1 MKHILTFTLVS
12 LVLSPIAIF
21 AQGTPQMSEKEFA
34 ADLDAYTRK
43 MMEALPEL
51 PSVAIVVV
59 KDDKPIFMRAYG
71 LANKEAGIKADANT
85 LYYNGSSTKSYT
97 ALAAALLHREGKI
110 NLDDPVSKYVPGVT
124 FKSPIPEKVTVR
136 NLLTHT
142 SGLRNSPLVWRTAFS
157 GEHDD
162 KDLLRVMAE
171 GTTYNDQ
178 NFGKYAYTNLGYN
191 IYGVLVRQTL
201 DKRWQDVLQE
211 KVFGPLKLRQTFA
224 SVSKARAAKL
234 TLAQSYLFSPE
245 ANAVVRSPIDKH
257 DNNMQAAGGM
267 YSSLNDL
274 ARWLRLN
281 INNGGRDGKQVIPAD
296 VMQKVHTGYADNV
309 GDEGP
314 FTGGGK

>member
-59 KDDKPIFMRAYG
+59 KDDKPLFMRAYG
-71 LANKEAGIKADANT
+71 MANKESGIKADANT

-110 NLDDPVSKYVPGVT
+110 KLDDPITKYTPGVT

-142 SGLRNSPLVWRTAFS
+142 SALRNSPIVWRTAFS

-162 KDLLRVMAE
+162 NDLLRVMAE
-171 GTTYNDQ
+171 ATTYSDENY
-178 NFGKYAYTNLGYN
+178 GKYAYTNLGYN
-191 IYGVLVRQTL
+191 IYGVLVRQTVG
-201 DKRWQDVLQE
+201 KSWQDVLQE
-211 KVFGPLKLRQTFA
+211 KVFAPLKLKQTTA
-224 SVSKARAAKL
+224 SYSKAKAAKL
-234 TLAQSYLFSPE
+234 TLAESYLFSPE
-245 ANAVVRSPIDKH
+245 TGAVVRSPVDKIGR
-257 DNNMQAAGGM
+257 ASCRERVWSAGAGC
-267 YSSLNDL
+267 
-274 ARWLRLN
+274 ARKR
-281 INNGGRDGKQVIPAD
+281 K
-296 VMQKVHTGYADNV
+296 KTGA
-309 GDEGP
+309 
-314 FTGGGK
+314 TGHAR